1 MSDSSNRTEKP
12 TPRRLEK
19 ARKEGQFPVSRD
31 LYIGTQI
38 VSFAVALGYISVAS
52 FDRYIQLNR
61 LWFVAG
67 FEGDWTANRFLSF
80 VRMTVVPEFV
90 RLAGFA
96 FLISL
101 VGLFLHLASTGFGL
115 SWKKVAP
122 DFKRL
127 NPATRLSQ
135 FPSERLHQTV
145 KSIVLLAVTGWLVW
159 HLLST
164 GLADLVTS
172 GVLPLQLAM
181 RDGASLAH
189 RSIWMAAVV
198 VALAGAIDYSWRLLQ
213 HRKSLRMSKQE
224 IKDEHKESE
233 GSPEVKM
240 RIRRLQRDF
249 ARRSMFKDIPTATAV
264 IVNPTHYSV
273 AIRYAPGSAGAP
285 TVVAKGKNLIALR
298 IREKAIAAGVPLVE
312 NKPLAQ
318 ALYRNAQIGQ
328 EIPPELYRA
337 VAEVLAYIFKL
348 MNGRSST
355 HHA

>member
-1 MSDSSNRTEKP
+1 MADNSNKTEKP

-31 LYIGTQI
+31 LYVGIQI
-38 VSFAVALGYISVAS
+38 LSFAFAFGYLTYAS
-52 FDRYIQLNR
+52 LDRYLKVNR
-61 LWFVAG
+61 AWFVAG
-67 FEGDWTANRFLSF
+67 FEGDWTAVRFLAF
-80 VRMTVVPEFV
+80 IQNGIVPEFV
-90 RLAGFA
+90 RLAGIA
-96 FLISL
+96 SLIALFSL
-101 VGLFLHLASTGFGL
+101 AIHISSTGFGFA
-115 SWKKVAP
+115 WKKVGP

-127 NPATRLSQ
+127 NPASRLSQ
-135 FPSERLHQTV
+135 LPAERLHQTV
-145 KSIVLLAVTGWLVW
+145 KSIALLLVTAWLVW

-164 GLADLVTS
+164 GLTDLVTA
-172 GVLPLQLAM
+172 GVQPLPIAIRNGATLAN
-181 RDGASLAH
+181 RA
-189 RSIWMAAVV
+189 IWMSALI
-198 VALAGAIDYSWRLLQ
+198 VALAGVIDYAWRLMQ
-213 HRKSLRMSKQE
+213 HRKGLRMSKQE

-240 RIRRLQRDF
+240 RIRRLQRDM

-285 TVVAKGKNLIALR
+285 TVVAKGKNYVALR
-298 IREKAIAAGVPLVE
+298 IREKATAAGVPLVE

-348 MNGRSST
+348 MNGRS
-355 HHA
+355 